1 MYSGID
7 PNPDAIRSLLKKFGF
22 RLYEVSKPDEVGGV
36 LAVCH
41 TWPRGLA

>member
-22 RLYEVSKPDEVGGV
+22 RLYEVSQMR
-36 LAVCH
+36 LVC
-41 TWPRGLA
+41 WQR